1 MSMHPVKILN
11 AIIIIVLSFVL
22 AFLCLALYLGTKEQH
37 QELISELPKSF
48 LVRFG
53 SFWLVGLFSIG
64 LLTLINWGSNKIFNT
79 KRPINLKKLFLLGM
93 VSITLACVLGCVLF
107 FYY

>member
-64 LLTLINWGSNKIFNT
+64 LLTLINWGSNKIFIVSHSV
-79 KRPINLKKLFLLGM
+79 KIEILHHKKT
-93 VSITLACVLGCVLF
+93 STLRNHP
-107 FYY
+107 